1 MIYLNN
7 KIRKSFYFH
16 PTTPWEIIKII
27 NCFSSNK
34 SSGPNRLP
42 TPITLITPYSFLDK
56 NNLIFKQQLGF
67 SFRFV
72 CSVFIDLEI
81 AFDSLDQHFFYT
93 KIYHYDIRG
102 LTHNWFRS
110 YLSNWEQFLFISNSS
125 SELMSI
131 KCGVPQWSTL
141 APLLFLLYI
150 NYLNFV

>member
-72 CSVFIDLEI
+72 
-81 AFDSLDQHFFYT
+81 YT